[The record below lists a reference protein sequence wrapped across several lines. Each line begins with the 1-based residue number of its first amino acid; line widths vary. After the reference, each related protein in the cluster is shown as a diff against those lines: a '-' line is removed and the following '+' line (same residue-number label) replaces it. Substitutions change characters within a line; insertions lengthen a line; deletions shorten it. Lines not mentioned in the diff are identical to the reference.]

1 MGSSKVAGR
10 LNIGYSDHASLF
22 FDLGHNYSV
31 TPVLVGFLCTAKYT
45 KMMFISVWNRTNS
58 FVTAWRPAS
67 NLNAANGSIPIKRL
81 NSTHSLTNPIKRSK
95 NIALDSK
102 PISLQTHLCFIQ
114 YIMPASPCVMAK
126 QLQFRRSFSTVAVL
140 LLCNKQMHQSS
151 GGLQLSDSAAAGTR
165 PSASAPTAPEAQSAA
180 ADGMAAPTVSEAV
193 STVSVASGG
202 SQGTAVEW
210 DADDENVASSAS
222 ETSLEERKERCFV
235 IVIFYKVHI
244 CRTMS
249 KSVK

>member
-45 KMMFISVWNRTNS
+45 KMMFMSIWNRTNS

-67 NLNAANGSIPIKRL
+67 NLNAANGSI
-81 NSTHSLTNPIKRSK
+81 PIKRSK

-222 ETSLEERKERCFV
+222 ETSLEERKERCFL